1 MTRRTPTRRTP
12 SRRAPAVRLP
22 VSALDTVRAPLA
34 PAGVVLGA
42 DPSGSPVTLAV
53 LRPAATRIVVLGA
66 LHLARQIALRT
77 VAQGARLAVTTGR
90 ASAWE
95 PIARAAADPD
105 RVRVA
110 AAATDPPPAP
120 VGPREPGD
128 TDAVLTVW
136 DRGASPAGVDGPAG
150 AWHTTMLV
158 LPSLTPAVADA
169 ADDADVVLL
178 GRMPPQEADLATR
191 LWRLSEPMADSLRV
205 LPDHGVVALG
215 RNLWRRLDLVTAER
229 ETAMLGPVRRA

>member
-1 MTRRTPTRRTP
+1 MTRRAPGPRPALRR
-12 SRRAPAVRLP
+12 P
-22 VSALDTVRAPLA
+22 VHDLDDIRVPVT

-42 DPSGSPVTLAV
+42 DAAGAPVTLAV
-53 LRPAATRIVVLGA
+53 LRPVGTRVVVLGA

-77 VAQGARLAVTTGR
+77 VAQGARLEVTTGR
-90 ASAWE
+90 AAVWE
-95 PIARAAADPD
+95 PVGRAAADPA
-105 RVRVA
+105 RVRVTA
-110 AAATDPPPAP
+110 GETTPEDPDE
-120 VGPREPGD
+120 RTPGD
-128 TDAVLTVW
+128 TDAVLTVR
-136 DRGASPAGVDGPAG
+136 DRGAAAPGPG
-150 AWHTTMLV
+150 TTPDRPWRTTLLV

-191 LWRLSEPMADSLRV
+191 LWRLSEAMAETLRT

-229 ETAMLGPVRRA
+229 ETAILGPVRRA